1 MTRATPTSVSGA
13 LGEALAAGLGR
24 TRRQDVVEQPLG
36 GPRGNAHLTA
46 WTGLLL
52 FVLFAAEGVTLLSVR
67 SLLSWHVAIGAI
79 LIPPALL
86 KTASTGWR
94 IVRYYVGSATYVQA
108 GPPPMLLRLLGPI
121 VIAATLGVL
130 ATGVML
136 IVVGPGTAG
145 HGGIWLTL
153 HKATFVL
160 WFAVTAAHVL
170 TRLVP
175 ALLTVRDG
183 VRSPE
188 RVPGWQ
194 GRAAGLIGSV
204 AVGVVLALV
213 LVRADGA
220 WASLSGQE
228 DDQPRSSSSSSS
240 TGR

>member
-1 MTRATPTSVSGA
+1 MTRATPPSVSGA
-13 LGEALAAGLGR
+13 LGDALAAGLGR
-24 TRRQDVVEQPLG
+24 ARREDVVEGPLG

-67 SLLSWHVAIGAI
+67 GLLSWHVAIGAV
-79 LIPPALL
+79 LIPLALL

-94 IVRYYVGSATYVQA
+94 IVRYYAGTRTYVQA
-108 GPPPMLLRLLGPI
+108 GPPPMLLRLLGPV
-121 VIAATLGVL
+121 VIAATLAVL
-130 ATGVML
+130 GTGVML
-136 IVVGPGTAG
+136 IVVGPGAG
-145 HGGIWLTL
+145 GRSGIWLGL

-160 WFAVTAAHVL
+160 WFAVMAAHVL

-194 GRAAGLIGSV
+194 GRAAGLVVSV
-204 AVGVVLALV
+204 AAGVVLALV

-220 WASLSGQE
+220 WASLAGQG
-228 DDQPRSSSSSSS
+228 DDQPRSPSSVS